1 MRHLFDQLRLL
12 LNQRA
17 QLIERV
23 KRQKLNT
30 AAAIDVVHAK
40 LCDGVCHQP
49 VGATVAIRDGQ
60 ADAFA
65 AAVEQNVVHA
75 PGIDADAVDANAVIA
90 DVVQPGADLRFQGIN
105 IPGIKTVLFLQAV
118 GETVHF
124 AKRKYAPIA
133 VPGGEHYAAAG
144 CA

>member
-17 QLIERV
+17 QLIQGV
-23 KRQKLNT
+23 KGQKLNA
-30 AAAIDVVHAK
+30 AAAIDVVLAK
-40 LCDGVCHQP
+40 LRDGLCHQP
-49 VGATVAIRDGQ
+49 VGAAVAIRDGQ
-60 ADAFA
+60 ADAVA
-65 AAVEQNVVHA
+65 VAVEQNVVHP
-75 PGIDADAVDANAVIA
+75 PGINADAVDAYPVIA

-124 AKRKYAPIA
+124 AKRKCALAA